1 MAITGVPNYRAP
13 DDKVKGEGAEILAGE
28 ILTNC
33 DPGKQNGQL
42 NTGSKRVLLIVF

>member
-1 MAITGVPNYRAP
+1 MAITDIPNYRAP

-33 DPGKQNGQL
+33 DLFVTQE
-42 NTGSKRVLLIVF
+42 SKMVS